1 LCTYIKK
8 DLNISQHI
16 SFRRTVV
23 AESKDTKLTLR
34 ISEEDLAEIDEFLN
48 VNPRFGSRSEFIR
61 HSAMDY
67 IAKSRIGIVEEQSS
81 GVRLSR
87 NLDNIIV
94 SVVEKGFFKTRDEVI
109 EELLKTAI
117 DSGVLRKVIEQR
129 IKSYNSIMNDL
140 KKFESAT
147 ERKEYSSVRRG
158 I

>member
-1 LCTYIKK
+1 M
-8 DLNISQHI
+8 
-16 SFRRTVV
+16 V

-34 ISEEDLAEIDEFLN
+34 ISEEDLAEIDEFLE

-67 IAKSRIGIVEEQSS
+67 IARSRVGIVEEQNS
-81 GVRLSR
+81 GVKLSK
-87 NLDNIIV
+87 NLDIILG
-94 SVVEKGFFKTRDEVI
+94 SVIEKGFFKTRDEVI

-117 DSGVLRKVIEQR
+117 DSGVLRRVIEQR

-140 KKFESAT
+140 KKFEGATATREYGSA
-147 ERKEYSSVRRG
+147 RRG